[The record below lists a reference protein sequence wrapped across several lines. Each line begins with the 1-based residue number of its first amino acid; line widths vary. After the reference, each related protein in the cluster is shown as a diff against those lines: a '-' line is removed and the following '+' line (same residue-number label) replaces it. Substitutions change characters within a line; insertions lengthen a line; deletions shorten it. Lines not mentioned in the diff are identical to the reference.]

1 MGDGGQWP
9 SEVCLQGLASNH
21 PRRQWSKALVG
32 SEWGKGVDTRQV
44 WTEKTN
50 TSEPS

>member
-1 MGDGGQWP
+1 MGDGGFWP
-9 SEVCLQGLASNH
+9 SGVCLQGPAPNH
-21 PRRQWSKALVG
+21 PQRHWSKALVV
-32 SEWGKGVDTRQV
+32 SVRGKGVDRRQV